1 MSGAAFPI
9 IPCNNIVYT
18 VDLHASDMQ
27 MLSFKIFLTLNRILS
42 QYIVTNWN
50 KSVWNSI
57 YKNWFN

>member
-27 MLSFKIFLTLNRILS
+27 MLSFKDFLDIE
-42 QYIVTNWN
+42 
-50 KSVWNSI
+50 
-57 YKNWFN
+57 